1 MAQLGE
7 LLGGMLTD
15 VVRARMAAD
24 AATAEAVETY
34 RSDPTLASMSV
45 PRVTISTLTVKLN
58 FAVSG
63 VVEAERKQVEAQ
75 AASEEWST
83 VVERRIAPLIP
94 PAPPPPPPRTAA
106 GKAAAKAAPST
117 RTTSRTT
124 PDADPS
130 QVPPLAISV
139 PPEVLRDSV
148 EGKVDALVDATV
160 ERVVKASPTKI
171 TPELR
176 AQISTEVRREALLFT
191 DTFKRRQ
198 ILDQAL
204 QSRLEVDI
212 VADKVSGTKPEAMQ
226 SLEVTFTLDDIE
238 EILPDSR
245 EWR

>member
-34 RSDPTLASMSV
+34 RSDPALASMSV

-63 VVEAERKQVEAQ
+63 VVEADRKQVGAQ

-83 VVERRIAPLIP
+83 MVERRIAPLIP
-94 PAPPPPPPRTAA
+94 PAPPPRTPA
-106 GKAAAKAAPST
+106 GKAAAAKETPSG
-117 RTTSRTT
+117 RTTSRAKT
-124 PDADPS
+124 DVS
-130 QVPPLAISV
+130 QPGTAPLAISV
-139 PPEVLRDSV
+139 PPEVVRGSV

-160 ERVVKASPTKI
+160 EGVVKASQAKI
-171 TPELR
+171 TPEIR
-176 AQISTEVRREALLFT
+176 EQITTEVRKEALLFA
-191 DTFKRRQ
+191 DTIRRREL
-198 ILDQAL
+198 LDQAL

-226 SLEVTFTLDDIE
+226 SLEVTFSLDDLE

>member
-1 MAQLGE
+1 
-7 LLGGMLTD
+7 MLTD

-34 RSDPTLASMSV
+34 RSDPALASMSV

-63 VVEAERKQVEAQ
+63 VVEAERRQVETQ
-75 AASEEWST
+75 AASQEWSS

-106 GKAAAKAAPST
+106 GRAAAKAAPSP
-117 RTTSRTT
+117 RTTARAT
-124 PDADPS
+124 PDAEPS
-130 QVPPLAISV
+130 EAPPLAVSV
-139 PPEVLRDSV
+139 PPEVVRGSV
-148 EGKVDALVDATV
+148 EGTVDALVDATV
-160 ERVVKASPTKI
+160 EGVVKASPTKI

-176 AQISTEVRREALLFT
+176 EQISTEVRREALIFT
-191 DTFKRRQ
+191 DTIKRRE
-198 ILDQAL
+198 ILDSAL

-212 VADKVSGTKPEAMQ
+212 IADKVSGTKPEAMQ
-226 SLEVTFTLDDIE
+226 SLEVTFSLDDIE